1 MPELYNVL
9 ILGSGGRE
17 HALSWK
23 ISQSPLLGKL
33 FIAPGNA
40 GTAMLGENIPI
51 SETDFLKIKEVVLQK
66 KIDLVVVGPEIP
78 LVKGVHDFF
87 LADPGLKDIPVI
99 GPVAE
104 GAKLE
109 GSKDFAKQ
117 FMLRNNIPTAAF
129 RSFTKHEL
137 QQACDFLASLR
148 PPFVL
153 KADGLA
159 GGKGVL
165 ICQSLDEAKSELAEM
180 LESDKFGEASHTVVI
195 EEFLHGIEMSAFI
208 LTDGLSYLILP
219 EAKDYK
225 RIGNG
230 DTGLNTGGMG
240 TVSPVP
246 FADKAFLGKIED
258 RVMKPTLTGLQKEG
272 IPYSGFIF
280 FGIMNVGG
288 DPYVIEYNAR
298 LGDPETEVILPR
310 IKNDLLELLIAT
322 ANKTLKDQRLLTDP
336 RVTTCVMAV
345 APGYPESYPK
355 GMEIKGLKESG
366 DALIFHAGTKPD
378 PISGKVL
385 TNGGRVLGITA
396 FGESLQDA
404 MDNAYRLAGKI
415 HFDGMY
421 YRSDIGKDLLAY

>member
-1 MPELYNVL
+1 M
-9 ILGSGGRE
+9 
-17 HALSWK
+17 
-23 ISQSPLLGKL
+23 Q
-33 FIAPGNA
+33 
-40 GTAMLGENIPI
+40 
-51 SETDFLKIKEVVLQK
+51 
-66 KIDLVVVGPEIP
+66 
-78 LVKGVHDFF
+78 
-87 LADPGLKDIPVI
+87 
-99 GPVAE
+99 
-104 GAKLE
+104 
-109 GSKDFAKQ
+109 
-117 FMLRNNIPTAAF
+117 RNNIPTAAF